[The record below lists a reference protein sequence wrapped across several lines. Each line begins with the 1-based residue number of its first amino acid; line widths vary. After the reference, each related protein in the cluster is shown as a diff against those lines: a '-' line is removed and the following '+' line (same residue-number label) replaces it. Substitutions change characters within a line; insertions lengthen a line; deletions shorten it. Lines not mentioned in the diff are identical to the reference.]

1 MLHDEDPPAS
11 RVVRRSRRPGRSFDP
26 AVVRRQLHDLPT
38 RARAGVARFTRTP
51 VLQRAL
57 RRRLAAWL
65 AAILVAVVVSST
77 LHDARRERARWGATE
92 SVLVARTDLLAG
104 EALDP
109 NAFELRQLPSTAV
122 ATDALRELPTD
133 RHLAAGIGRGEQ
145 LTGHRLAGAG
155 MGSTAARLRDDE
167 AAVVVPLGEPPATIE
182 VGDTVDLI
190 APDTASAGSLDAVA
204 VGATTVARRAR
215 VLSVGDRGAT
225 LAVPRTQSAE
235 AAAAAF
241 GGLVALVVVG

>member
-1 MLHDEDPPAS
+1 
-11 RVVRRSRRPGRSFDP
+11 VV
-26 AVVRRQLHDLPT
+26 T
-38 RARAGVARFTRTP
+38 FTRTP
-51 VLQRAL
+51 VLRRAL

-65 AAILVAVVVSST
+65 VAILVAAVVSST

-92 SVLVARTDLLAG
+92 TVLVARSDLPAG
-104 EALDP
+104 EALEPD
-109 NAFELRQLPSTAV
+109 AFELRQLPSTAV
-122 ATDALRELPTD
+122 AADALRELPTD

-145 LTGHRLAGAG
+145 LTDHRLAGAG
-155 MGSTAARLRDDE
+155 TGSTAARLHVDE

-182 VGDTVDLI
+182 VGDTVDVV
-190 APDTASAGSLDAVA
+190 APDTATTGSLDAVA

-225 LAVPRTQSAE
+225 LAVRRSQSAA